1 MPSHPWTLRTGVVA
15 LAVTAFVGA
24 CAPSGTGAGGVPA
37 SSSGVPASA
46 ASAAGPGDFAGPVDI
61 GGGHSIYLECRGQ
74 GSPTVILESGYH
86 DSSDLWGIAEV
97 TPPVADGAVLP
108 GIARSARVCAYDRPG
123 TLRYS
128 ENQGSITTRTSPVP
142 MPRSAAD
149 VVTDLH
155 TLLRTAGV
163 RGPYVLVAHSLGGI
177 FSRLYQ
183 RTYPDEVRAMVL
195 VDTFSPEVP
204 QLFGPLWPAYR
215 DLLSTTGTGTDP
227 TAERI
232 DLDTSINQLDQAPPM
247 RPVPL
252 AVISKTEPFGGLPPT
267 LPGGLTGADI
277 ERLWPQVQ
285 AGVVAIQPQTPHTL
299 AASSDHY
306 IQVRQP
312 DLIISATRLVV
323 ARAGG

>member
-1 MPSHPWTLRTGVVA
+1 MRSHRPRFRTAACA
-15 LAVTAFVGA
+15 LAVLVLVGA
-24 CAPSGTGAGGVPA
+24 CTPSAAAGQAPPSAAPS
-37 SSSGVPASA
+37 
-46 ASAAGPGDFAGPVDI
+46 SAAGPGDFAGSVDI
-61 GGGHSIYLECRGQ
+61 GGGRTMYLECRGQ

-86 DSSDLWGIAEV
+86 DSSDLWSIAEV

-108 GIARSARVCAYDRPG
+108 GIGRFARVCAYDRPG
-123 TLRYS
+123 TLRYA
-128 ENQGSITTRTSPVP
+128 ENPGSVTTRTSPVH
-142 MPRSAAD
+142 MPRTAAD

-155 TLLRTAGV
+155 TLLRVAGV
-163 RGPYVLVAHSLGGI
+163 PGPYVLVAHSLGGL

-195 VDTFSPEVP
+195 VDTFSPQVP

-215 DLLSTTGTGTDP
+215 DLLSATGTGTDP

-232 DLDTSINQLDQAPPM
+232 DLDASISQLDQAPAM
-247 RPVPL
+247 RPVPV
-252 AVISKTEPFGGLPPT
+252 AVISKTEPFGGLPAT

-285 AGVVAIQPQTPHTL
+285 AGVVAIQPQTPQTL
-299 AASSDHY
+299 ATGSDHY
-306 IQVRQP
+306 IQVHQP
-312 DLIISATRLVV
+312 DLIINDTRLVM